1 MLSRPLLHNCSN
13 VTRGEERSRE
23 TPAPL
28 NNDSERPLS
37 KNSSDDAATVAETAD
52 RSQLPVARTSNEK
65 TIKPPTN
72 PITFVFTLINAK
84 YQESVRYDAS
94 SRVIAIIGDVT

>member
-1 MLSRPLLHNCSN
+1 MTLNGRSPKIRPM
-13 VTRGEERSRE
+13 TQPRS
-23 TPAPL
+23 PKPL
-28 NNDSERPLS
+28 IDR
-37 KNSSDDAATVAETAD
+37 VA
-52 RSQLPVARTSNEK
+52 QLPVARTSNEK